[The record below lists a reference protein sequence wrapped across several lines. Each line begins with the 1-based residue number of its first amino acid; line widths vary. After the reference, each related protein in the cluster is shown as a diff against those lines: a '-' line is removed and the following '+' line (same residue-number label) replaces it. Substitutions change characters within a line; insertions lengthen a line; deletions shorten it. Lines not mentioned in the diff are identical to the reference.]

1 MVALRQTLDPRQP
14 VEVIAGAQT
23 KPTHGD
29 LVGLSGGLGE
39 ILSPDGTLL
48 ECMQVAVLKDSSGFL
63 VTSTGPEGE
72 LVAALARGMGGG
84 GPQDVRH
91 NRSLVVA

>member
-14 VEVIAGAQT
+14 VGVIAGAQT

-48 ECMQVAVLKDSSGFL
+48 EYMQVAVLKDSSGFL
-63 VTSTGPEGE
+63 VTSTGPEEE

-84 GPQDVRH
+84 GPQGVRH
-91 NRSLVVA
+91 NRSLVAA